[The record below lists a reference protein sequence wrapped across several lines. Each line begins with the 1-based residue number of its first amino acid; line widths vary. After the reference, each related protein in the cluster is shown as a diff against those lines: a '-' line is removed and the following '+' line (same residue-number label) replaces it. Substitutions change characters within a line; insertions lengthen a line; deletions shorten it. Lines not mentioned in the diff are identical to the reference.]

1 MRNDYKI
8 RPRPG
13 FKKGGKAFPD
23 LTGDGKITRADIL
36 KGRGAIKKGG
46 RSKDMSKKHE
56 GMESMAME
64 AKETKMEKK
73 GYRETKSGKMIKKGK
88 K

>member
-1 MRNDYKI
+1 MAGLGKQMRGNGIARVMKSV
-8 RPRPG
+8 
-13 FKKGGKAFPD
+13 GGMAYD
-23 LTGDGKITRADIL
+23 E
-36 KGRGAIKKGG
+36 
-46 RSKDMSKKHE
+46 SMEHE
-56 GMESMAME
+56 GSESMAME

>member
-1 MRNDYKI
+1 
-8 RPRPG
+8 
-13 FKKGGKAFPD
+13 
-23 LTGDGKITRADIL
+23 
-36 KGRGAIKKGG
+36 
-46 RSKDMSKKHE
+46 
-56 GMESMAME
+56 MAME